1 MDTETPSCTD
11 SESYTTKFDRTI
23 FYLFL
28 AMLVIVPLAVVLPM
42 RPSVAKWYLIRTVF
56 PSLAV
61 AWLVYRTL
69 TGRLV
74 VRWSLITVFAIAILA
89 AQCISL
95 INAVNP
101 WLGFAE
107 ISKSLGLLAAY
118 LLAANTILR
127 ATDRDKL
134 LWGIAVSGSI
144 AALYGIA
151 QRFGYDFITW
161 QEAVETPV
169 ERGVSF
175 FGHANF
181 AAHFLVAA
189 LPLTAGLF
197 ITRRSVWSRVVVGI
211 LGLLMFGHF
220 AITGTRGAA
229 LGLSAGII
237 SVVVVLLGTR
247 ERDESKAE
255 DGSRTVRAG
264 WWKTAVAAT
273 LVVIAASA
281 VTAAWRVKESDVL
294 TVKEGQIVFRL
305 WTWRTGIR
313 LFTQHP
319 IFGIGAGNYEV
330 VSPAYWNEFEIKRF
344 VGDTKMSYR
353 VHNEYIETAAEQG
366 VIGLA
371 ALSGLIMMA
380 LYEAGRIARSDT
392 RREAL
397 PHGLGLIAA
406 VIGVAV
412 DCLVNFDLQTPAS
425 ALLFWVVLG
434 MITHGV
440 NQLPAESAKPSPTE

>member
-1 MDTETPSCTD
+1 MNTETALRTDLKSCATWV
-11 SESYTTKFDRTI
+11 DRTI
-23 FYLFL
+23 FYVFL
-28 AMLVIVPLAVVLPM
+28 AMLVVAPLVMVYRMGPDLP
-42 RPSVAKWYLIRTVF
+42 KWYVIRTVF
-56 PSLAV
+56 PFLAV
-61 AWLVYRTL
+61 VWLVYRTF

-74 VRWSLITVFAIAILA
+74 VRWSLVTVFAIAILA
-89 AQCISL
+89 SQCASL

-101 WLGFAE
+101 WLTSAE
-107 ISKSLGLLAAY
+107 ISNTLGLLAAY
-118 LLAANTILR
+118 FLAANTIVR
-127 ATDRDKL
+127 AADRDKL
-134 LWGIAVSGSI
+134 LWGVAVSGSI
-144 AALYGIA
+144 AAVYGIA
-151 QRFGYDFITW
+151 QRFGYDFIMW
-161 QEAVETPV
+161 QQAVETPV

-197 ITRRSVWSRVVVGI
+197 ITRRSVLSRAVVGI

-237 SVVVVLLGTR
+237 SIVVMLLGTR
-247 ERDESKAE
+247 EHGGVEDRDSEGKT
-255 DGSRTVRAG
+255 RTVR
-264 WWKTAVAAT
+264 WKAAVATA

-281 VTAAWRVKESDVL
+281 VTAAWRVKESDIL
-294 TVKEGQIVFRL
+294 AIKEGQVVFRF
-305 WTWRTGIR
+305 WTWRTGIH
-313 LFTQHP
+313 LFAQHP
-319 IFGIGAGNYEV
+319 ILGVGAGNYEV
-330 VSPAYWNEFEIKRF
+330 VSPAYWNDFEIENF
-344 VGDTKMSYR
+344 VGNNRMSYR

-406 VIGVAV
+406 VIGIAV
-412 DCLVNFDLQTPAS
+412 DCIVNFDMQTPAS
-425 ALLFWVVLG
+425 ALLFWVILG
-434 MITHGV
+434 MITYSV
-440 NQLPAESAKPSPTE
+440 SQLRPESAEPSPTE

>member
-1 MDTETPSCTD
+1 MGTKTRSCTD
-11 SESYTTKFDRTI
+11 SESYATKFDRTI

-28 AMLVIVPLAVVLPM
+28 ATVVIVPLALWLPM

-56 PSLAV
+56 PCLAV
-61 AWLVYRTL
+61 VWLVYRTL
-69 TGRLV
+69 TDRLV
-74 VRWSLITVFAIAILA
+74 VRWSLVTAFAVAILGT
-89 AQCISL
+89 QCISL

-101 WLGFAE
+101 WLTFAE
-107 ISKSLGLLAAY
+107 ISNSLGLLAAY
-118 LLAANTILR
+118 FLAANTILR
-127 ATDRDKL
+127 AADRDKL
-134 LWGIAVSGSI
+134 LWGIAISGSI

-151 QRFGYDFITW
+151 QRFGWDFIPW
-161 QEAVETPV
+161 QEVSNTPV

-189 LPLTAGLF
+189 LPLTAGLL
-197 ITRRSVWSRVVVGI
+197 ITRRATMSRVVVGI

-220 AITGTRGAA
+220 AVTGTRGAA

-247 ERDESKAE
+247 ERGEPGSEDSGGKAHAA
-255 DGSRTVRAG
+255 R
-264 WWKTAVAAT
+264 WKVAIAAT
-273 LVVIAASA
+273 LAVIAASA
-281 VTAAWRVKESDVL
+281 VTAAWRVKDSDIL
-294 TVKEGQIVFRL
+294 TVREGQIVFRL
-305 WTWRTGIR
+305 WTWQTGIR
-313 LFTQHP
+313 VFTQHP

-330 VSPAYWNEFEIKRF
+330 VSPAYWGDFEIERF
-344 VGDTKMSYR
+344 VDDNVMSYR

-406 VIGVAV
+406 VIGIAV
-412 DCLVNFDLQTPAS
+412 DCIVNFDLQTPAS
-425 ALLFWVVLG
+425 ALLFWVILG
-434 MITHGV
+434 MITYGMS
-440 NQLPAESAKPSPTE
+440 QLPPESKEPSPSE